1 MSCIWTITPFF
12 KIGITCKKRKL
23 TSDPILHT
31 CESSM
36 KRISFSESSSNKEI
50 GISWTGFSIISK
62 FFGVF
67 CFNNSG
73 KNGSIAV
80 IFVSWFFSAANDA
93 IIVEL
98 PIPTSIIFFGLK
110 FDELVPGRF
119 NAKDYDKIIIGGGY
133 LLRKSPD
140 FFYDK
145 FKISGK
151 HILNSMGILGN
162 PDDLHYLNN
171 YRYVTV
177 RSFGDKEKLSYLT
190 KEVKVVPDTSM
201 ILEDLP
207 NFKTK
212 IKNPSIG
219 IHLSPGFI
227 SKDKER
233 AFAKWISGLGFNV
246 YLLPITHYNHDF
258 VYLRELS
265 KKINSSNLLPILSAR
280 EIFTII
286 GKFDYFISC
295 SLHGAIFSYIH
306 NVPFVA
312 LNMEKIKFF
321 MKDRCLQKFLF
332 SNFEDMQPVFKKLLN
347 DDVDYSESISEDK
360 KKLEEHIKK
369 LKKYLIGKD
378 EKKISKVTP
387 KMKNVDLIQEYNSQ
401 IHHLQT
407 DVIRLDSKFS
417 SISQELTASKN
428 YISKLTKELH
438 NKEAE
443 ISHSKDY
450 ISKLPKDLHN
460 KEAEISKSK
469 NSIEKL
475 TQDLKDK
482 ATELTRSKDYISKLT
497 KELHDKKAEITRSK
511 DYISK
516 LPKDLHDKEAEISK
530 SKNSIEKLTQD
541 LKDKATELTRSKDYI
556 SKITKELHDKEAE
569 LTKAK
574 EFDSKLDGDISMKN
588 DQIKNLEN
596 QLKEIEENL
605 KIIQEKTPKY
615 YSSRL

>member
-1 MSCIWTITPFF
+1 MTKVGILYDNISGNTGDVIIGLSVK
-12 KIGITCKKRKL
+12 KILKDLGI
-23 TSDPILHT
+23 
-31 CESSM
+31 
-36 KRISFSESSSNKEI
+36 
-50 GISWTGFSIISK
+50 
-62 FFGVF
+62 
-67 CFNNSG
+67 
-73 KNGSIAV
+73 
-80 IFVSWFFSAANDA
+80 
-93 IIVEL
+93 
-98 PIPTSIIFFGLK
+98 K

-119 NAKDYDKIIIGGGY
+119 NANDYDKIIIGGGY

-151 HILNSMGILGN
+151 HILNSVGILGN
-162 PDDLHYLNN
+162 PDDLHYLDN

-219 IHLSPGFI
+219 VHLNPGFI
-227 SKDKER
+227 SKDKQR

-265 KKINSSNLLPILSAR
+265 KKINGSNLLPILSAR

-286 GKFDYFISC
+286 GKFDYFISS
-295 SLHGAIFSYIH
+295 SLHGAIFSYLH

-321 MKDRCLQKFLF
+321 MKDRSLQKFLF

-347 DDVDYSESISEDK
+347 ADIDYLASISEDK

-369 LKKYLIGKD
+369 LKNYLIGKD
-378 EKKISKVTP
+378 QKKISKVKP
-387 KMKNVDLIQEYNSQ
+387 KMKKIDLIPEYNSQ

-407 DVIRLDSKFS
+407 DVIKLNSKIS

-428 YISKLTKELH
+428 YISKLTKDLH
-438 NKEAE
+438 DKEAE
-443 ISHSKDY
+443 ITHSKGY
-450 ISKLPKDLHN
+450 LSKLPKDLHD
-460 KEAEISKSK
+460 KEAEISQSK

-482 ATELTRSKDYISKLT
+482 ETELTRSKDHISR
-497 KELHDKKAEITRSK
+497 IT
-511 DYISK
+511 
-516 LPKDLHDKEAEISK
+516 KDLHDKETEISQ

-541 LKDKATELTRSKDYI
+541 LKDKETELTRSKDYVSKFTKDFHDKEAGI
-556 SKITKELHDKEAE
+556 SQSKNSIEKLTQDLKDKETELTRSKDYVSKFTKDLHDKEAE
-569 LTKAK
+569 LTKSK
-574 EFDSKLDGDISMKN
+574 EFTSKLDGDLSMKN

-596 QLKEIEENL
+596 QLKELEKNL

>member
-1 MSCIWTITPFF
+1 MTKVGILYDNISGNTGDVIIGLSVK
-12 KIGITCKKRKL
+12 KILKDLGI
-23 TSDPILHT
+23 
-31 CESSM
+31 
-36 KRISFSESSSNKEI
+36 
-50 GISWTGFSIISK
+50 
-62 FFGVF
+62 
-67 CFNNSG
+67 
-73 KNGSIAV
+73 
-80 IFVSWFFSAANDA
+80 
-93 IIVEL
+93 
-98 PIPTSIIFFGLK
+98 K

-119 NAKDYDKIIIGGGY
+119 NAEDYDKIIIGGGY

-151 HILNSMGILGN
+151 HILNSVGILGN

-219 IHLSPGFI
+219 IHLTPGFI

-233 AFAKWISGLGFNV
+233 AFGKWISRLGFNV
-246 YLLPITHYNHDF
+246 YLLPITHYNQDF

-265 KKINSSNLLPILSAR
+265 KKINGSNLLPILSAR

-321 MKDRCLQKFLF
+321 MKDRRLQKFLF

-369 LKKYLIGKD
+369 LKNYLIGKD
-378 EKKISKVTP
+378 KKKISKVKP
-387 KMKNVDLIQEYNSQ
+387 KMKKIDLMQEYNSQ
-401 IHHLQT
+401 IHHLHMN
-407 DVIRLDSKFS
+407 VNKLNSKVS
-417 SISQELTASKN
+417 SITQELTASKN
-428 YISKLTKELH
+428 YISKLTKDLH
-438 NKEAE
+438 DKEAE
-443 ISHSKDY
+443 ITHSKDDISKLTKDLHDKEAEITHSKDY
-450 ISKLPKDLHN
+450 ISKLPEDLHD
-460 KEAEISKSK
+460 KEAEIS
-469 NSIEKL
+469 
-475 TQDLKDK
+475 Q
-482 ATELTRSKDYISKLT
+482 SKDDISKLT
-497 KELHDKKAEITRSK
+497 
-511 DYISK
+511 
-516 LPKDLHDKEAEISK
+516 KDLHDKEAEITQSK
-530 SKNSIEKLTQD
+530 DDISKLTND
-541 LKDKATELTRSKDYI
+541 
-556 SKITKELHDKEAE
+556 LHDKEAE

-574 EFDSKLDGDISMKN
+574 EFTSKLDGDISMKN

-596 QLKEIEENL
+596 QLKELEENL

>member
-1 MSCIWTITPFF
+1 MTKVGILYDNISGNTGDVIIGLSVK
-12 KIGITCKKRKL
+12 KILKDLGI
-23 TSDPILHT
+23 
-31 CESSM
+31 
-36 KRISFSESSSNKEI
+36 
-50 GISWTGFSIISK
+50 
-62 FFGVF
+62 
-67 CFNNSG
+67 
-73 KNGSIAV
+73 
-80 IFVSWFFSAANDA
+80 
-93 IIVEL
+93 
-98 PIPTSIIFFGLK
+98 K

-171 YRYVTV
+171 YSYVTV
-177 RSFGDKEKLSYLT
+177 RSLGDKEKLSYLT

-219 IHLSPGFI
+219 IHLNPGFI

-233 AFAKWISGLGFNV
+233 AFAKWISGLGFHV

-265 KKINSSNLLPILSAR
+265 KKINGSNLLPILSAR

-321 MKDRCLQKFLF
+321 MKDRSLQKFLF
-332 SNFEDMQPVFKKLLN
+332 SNFEDMQPVFKKLLI

-369 LKKYLIGKD
+369 LKNYLVGKD
-378 EKKISKVTP
+378 KKKISKVKP
-387 KMKNVDLIQEYNSQ
+387 KMKKIDLIQEYNSQ
-401 IHHLQT
+401 IHHLHM
-407 DVIRLDSKFS
+407 DVINLNSKFS
-417 SISQELTASKN
+417 SIKQELTASKN
-428 YISKLTKELH
+428 YISKLTKDLH
-438 NKEAE
+438 DKEAE
-443 ISHSKDY
+443 ISQ
-450 ISKLPKDLHN
+450 
-460 KEAEISKSK
+460 SK
-469 NSIEKL
+469 NSSEKL

-482 ATELTRSKDYISKLT
+482 ETEITHSKDYISKLT
-497 KELHDKKAEITRSK
+497 KD
-511 DYISK
+511 
-516 LPKDLHDKEAEISK
+516 
-530 SKNSIEKLTQD
+530 
-541 LKDKATELTRSKDYI
+541 
-556 SKITKELHDKEAE
+556 LHDKEAE

-574 EFDSKLDGDISMKN
+574 EFTSKLDGDISMKN

-596 QLKEIEENL
+596 QLKELEKNL